1 MERIKQALERAR
13 AQQAARGGEQG
24 PAPAG
29 VEAVRSALNGAA
41 ARPATAGAAVPAGA
55 AGSTQAGPATA
66 PASNGVPV
74 HIPLETS
81 FAYTQTQ
88 VVQLSREHLRANRV
102 VLGDEKDELSNASNA
117 YKILRTQVLQRMAAQ
132 GWNALAV
139 VSPGHGDGATLTAT
153 NLAISLSREVHR
165 TVLLVDLNLR
175 EPNVH
180 RLLGFEPQYGL
191 SDYIVHDVP
200 LNEILVNPGID
211 RMVVLPGREPVF
223 NSAEILASPK
233 MVRLVEELKTRY
245 PSRIVVFD
253 LPPLLGTPDALAF
266 SPYADTVLLVL
277 RDAKTSQDD
286 LVKAMT
292 LLDSVNVLGTVLN
305 GTRDPGARYGAR

>member
-13 AQQAARGGEQG
+13 AQQTGHAVDPGATR
-24 PAPAG
+24 PVSDG
-29 VEAVRSALNGAA
+29 VRAALNGAA
-41 ARPATAGAAVPAGA
+41 AHAGGQVPRPAVTGDAAP
-55 AGSTQAGPATA
+55 SP
-66 PASNGVPV
+66 PSPP
-74 HIPLETS
+74 PLPLVTS
-81 FAYTQTQ
+81 IAYTQTQ
-88 VVQLSREHLRANRV
+88 VVRLAREHLKAQRV
-102 VLGDEKDELSNASNA
+102 VLGDELDDATNA

-139 VSPGHGDGATLTAT
+139 VSPRHGEGATLTAT
-153 NLAISLSREVHR
+153 NLAISLAREVHR

-175 EPNVH
+175 EPSVH
-180 RLLGFEPQYGL
+180 KVLGFEPKHGI

-211 RMVVLPGREPVF
+211 RIVVLPGRDPVF

-245 PSRIVVFD
+245 PARIVVFD

-277 RDAKTSQDD
+277 REARTTQDD

-305 GTRDPGARYGAR
+305 GSRDAGARYGGGR

>member
-13 AQQAARGGEQG
+13 AQQQ
-24 PAPAG
+24 
-29 VEAVRSALNGAA
+29 
-41 ARPATAGAAVPAGA
+41 A
-55 AGSTQAGPATA
+55 AGPVDQGNLATKVPDPIREALDAPERAADQVSAPVEDISAGSRPENA
-66 PASNGVPV
+66 
-74 HIPLETS
+74 PLETN

-88 VVQLSREHLRANRV
+88 VVKLSREHLRNNRV
-102 VLGDEKDELSNASNA
+102 VLGDELNEASNA

-139 VSPGHGDGATLTAT
+139 VSPGRGEGTTLTAT

-175 EPNVH
+175 EPTVH
-180 RLLGFEPQYGL
+180 KLLGFEPRHGL

-200 LNEILVNPGID
+200 LSEILVNPGLE

-223 NSAEILASPK
+223 NSAEILGSPK
-233 MVRLVEELKTRY
+233 MVSLVEELKTRY
-245 PSRIVVFD
+245 PQRIVVFD

-277 RDAKTSQDD
+277 REAKTTQDE

-292 LLDSVNVLGTVLN
+292 LLDSVNVIGTVLN
-305 GTRDPGARYGAR
+305 GTNDPGARYRA

>member
-13 AQQAARGGEQG
+13 AQQAGHTREPGTAMPGSD
-24 PAPAG
+24 G
-29 VEAVRSALNGAA
+29 VRAALNGSAA
-41 ARPATAGAAVPAGA
+41 HAGGQAGRPAVTGEAAPQPP
-55 AGSTQAGPATA
+55 SPT
-66 PASNGVPV
+66 
-74 HIPLETS
+74 PLPLITS
-81 FAYTQTQ
+81 IAYTQTQ
-88 VVQLSREHLRANRV
+88 VVQLAREHLKAQRV
-102 VLGDEKDELSNASNA
+102 VLGDEIDDATNA

-139 VSPGHGDGATLTAT
+139 VSPRHGEGATLTAT
-153 NLAISLSREVHR
+153 NLAISLAREVHR

-180 RLLGFEPQYGL
+180 RLLGFEPKHGI

-211 RMVVLPGREPVF
+211 RMVVLPGRDPVF

-245 PSRIVVFD
+245 PARIVVFD

-266 SPYADTVLLVL
+266 SPYTDTVLLVL
-277 RDAKTSQDD
+277 REAHTTQDD

-292 LLDSVNVLGTVLN
+292 LLDNVNVLGTVLN
-305 GTRDPGARYGAR
+305 GSRDAGARYGGGH

>member
-13 AQQAARGGEQG
+13 AQQAARVDERRPAAHAHDAVKAALDG
-24 PAPAG
+24 PALRTLAPEAAPA
-29 VEAVRSALNGAA
+29 NGLLPGEAA
-41 ARPATAGAAVPAGA
+41 ARM
-55 AGSTQAGPATA
+55 
-66 PASNGVPV
+66 
-74 HIPLETS
+74 PLETN
-81 FAYTQTQ
+81 FTYTQTQ
-88 VVQLSREHLRANRV
+88 VVQLSRTHLQSQRV
-102 VLGDEKDELSNASNA
+102 VLGDEMDDASNA

-139 VSPGHGDGATLTAT
+139 MSPSHGDGATLTAT

-175 EPNVH
+175 DPSVH
-180 RLLGFEPQYGL
+180 RLLGFEPKYGI

-200 LNEILVNPGID
+200 LCEILVNPGIE

-223 NSAEILASPK
+223 NSAEILGSPK

-245 PSRIVVFD
+245 PARIVVFD

-266 SPYADTVLLVL
+266 SPYTDSVLLVL
-277 RDAKTSQDD
+277 REAKTSQDD

-292 LLDSVNVLGTVLN
+292 LLDSVNVIGTVLN
-305 GTRDPGARYGAR
+305 GTRDPGARYSA